1 MIKCHLSKIMGE
13 KKLKISDVS
22 NETGIN
28 RGTITRLYHETAVR
42 VEFEVLEQLCNYL
55 GCGIE
60 DLLEIQ
66 KDEE

>member
-66 KDEE
+66 KTEE

>member
-66 KDEE
+66 KNEE